1 MTLRNINPQ
10 SRPGEV
16 LAQIEALFKKLG
28 LFEKTL
34 TLTHQGH
41 KYLAG
46 CDAQSFTIYRLI
58 ERCHL
63 PPGKPGWPVCLVSQ
77 ETIIDETSLPHL
89 TEDEFSSG
97 LTLCDWLQL
106 IEKEFGK

>member
-1 MTLRNINPQ
+1 MTLMNINPQ
-10 SRPGEV
+10 SRPAEV
-16 LAQIEALFKKLG
+16 LAQIEARFKKLG

-34 TLTHQGH
+34 TLTHQGQ
-41 KYLAG
+41 KYLAR
-46 CDAQSFTIYRLI
+46 CDAQGFSIYRCLDK
-58 ERCHL
+58 CHL
-63 PPGKPGWPVCLVSQ
+63 PPGKPGWPVCLVTQ
-77 ETIIDETSLPHL
+77 ETIIDETSLPVL